1 MGARGYCWSCPMVD
15 SVARWGHG
23 RARIVRSVGVT
34 TLTVRP
40 QRVRCRDCGAT
51 YVLLPTAL
59 QVRRADTTEVIG
71 IVLAYT
77 AKGLGF
83 RSIGER
89 MGRPES
95 TGIDRAPLAA
105 PDYW

>member
-40 QRVRCRDCGAT
+40 QRVRCRDCGAMHI
-51 YVLLPTAL
+51 LLPTAL
-59 QVRRADTTEVIG
+59 QLRRADTTEVIG
-71 IVLAYT
+71 IALAYT

-89 MGRPES
+89 MGRPDS
-95 TGIDRAPLAA
+95 TEIDCAPLAA